1 MAKIDDFGLFL
12 KSASVLRKLLNRS
25 RFETFLSIKNPKF
38 RKFAENGTFVRR
50 LIASNRSIASYRTIS
65 RSKALE
71 KWKIYIYGTSLSDKN
86 WRFWSSLNIVSS
98 AAAAPPPALIFQIWT
113 DISTDIS
120 TFIFILRGL
129 LNRYGFENFSIL
141 FIYISN
147 IGKNHFCKKIFW
159 KKARIKIKIEW
170 LLLLPYILWIYLNSR
185 FIAQRIEQDW
195 RLSIHPMDLLVFTF
209 LRTWNGAKV
218 DKVLK
223 RVFTFLRTRN
233 GANFTRLKL
242 APFRVRETWIHV
254 FIKISPKKPLTP
266 PNPN

>member
-1 MAKIDDFGLFL
+1 MENLHIWN
-12 KSASVLRKLLNRS
+12 KSLGQKLEILEQ
-25 RFETFLSIKNPKF
+25 FEYCVKCGG
-38 RKFAENGTFVRR
+38 R
-50 LIASNRSIASYRTIS
+50 
-65 RSKALE
+65 
-71 KWKIYIYGTSLSDKN
+71 
-86 WRFWSSLNIVSS
+86 
-98 AAAAPPPALIFQIWT
+98 PPPALIFQIWT

-159 KKARIKIKIEW
+159 KKARIKIKKK
-170 LLLLPYILWIYLNSR
+170 LKKFFHTS
-185 FIAQRIEQDW
+185 FIIHVYTSGFAHGMEQDW

-233 GANFTRLKL
+233 GASFNRLKL

-254 FIKISPKKPLTP
+254 FIKISPKKPLP
-266 PNPN
+266 PLQKIL